1 MCLKG
6 IVFAIV
12 CLLGSVWPSLF
23 LLRTW
28 PIRQSIGSS
37 WAFGKAGELLTV
49 RVRSMLL
56 EALLRQD
63 SLLFS
68 FMILVMIL
76 YVIAEVA
83 VEH

>member
-1 MCLKG
+1 
-6 IVFAIV
+6 
-12 CLLGSVWPSLF
+12 
-23 LLRTW
+23 
-28 PIRQSIGSS
+28 
-37 WAFGKAGELLTV
+37 
-49 RVRSMLL
+49 MLL